1 MDIVECFE
9 AAESHKLPWYLI
21 VPLRPRSK
29 TCLLSP
35 FAIGDAKFSANQSKH
50 LRKVS
55 GLTLQTNLD
64 RLRISISPSLHLYR
78 NIREPFHQVTVP

>member
-35 FAIGDAKFSANQSKH
+35 FAIGDAKFSANQSK
-50 LRKVS
+50 VS
-55 GLTLQTNLD
+55 GLTLQTNLN